1 VPAPIEAFRV
11 TASSTQLASAEFLE
25 VAVDNIGVAATA
37 VQILADGEQARRL
50 NRLATEIEHEA
61 EYLRNRGLGYP
72 PVRRRTD
79 APAGAALGWW
89 LRYDAI
95 TRASRSELG
104 LPGDYLPLD
113 GEAAA

>member
-1 VPAPIEAFRV
+1 V

-50 NRLATEIEHEA
+50 NRLATKVEQEA

-72 PVRRRTD
+72 PVRRRN
-79 APAGAALGWW
+79 APAGATIGWW

-104 LPGDYLPLD
+104 LPIPGDLE
-113 GEAAA
+113 EAA